1 MLHFLLEMYEV
12 TSWRQCQ
19 SVYAHLSSWIFNLTT
34 NVISFISLGGIIR
47 QTTTLRLLRSWD
59 FTGEIP
65 GSRPVTKLGP
75 NCCHYWGNLGQFTGQ
90 RKLMKIGSHL
100 LHEHKKVTSESCSVK
115 SCEPHLQLSASTWPP
130 RTLTQLGKLDY
141 NFNTQAA
148 YISTCSHFHPE
159 KHSWKFNIF
168 WTIELTLCGSLWKD
182 SPSGKDRS
190 LDSKFWPRGY
200 DLPIAGRWLAARWLP
215 SEASGSNAMETSLK
229 YSLYEAMKILLNGT
243 LKPADLRYFG
253 GISNLYLMIS

>member
-1 MLHFLLEMYEV
+1 MIYIRNQYEILSYISMVTCFCCTFILEMYEV

-59 FTGEIP
+59 FIGERIP

-90 RKLMKIGSHL
+90 RKLIKIGSHL
-100 LHEHKKVTSESCSVK
+100 LHEHKKVSSESCSVK

-148 YISTCSHFHPE
+148 YIHADFHMFSFSSRKSQLEIQHLLDDWTHSLRIPAKRQSIWQRSKSRFQILASRLRSPNCWKMARCS
-159 KHSWKFNIF
+159 
-168 WTIELTLCGSLWKD
+168 
-182 SPSGKDRS
+182 
-190 LDSKFWPRGY
+190 
-200 DLPIAGRWLAARWLP
+200 LAA
-215 SEASGSNAMETSLK
+215 
-229 YSLYEAMKILLNGT
+229 
-243 LKPADLRYFG
+243 
-253 GISNLYLMIS
+253 